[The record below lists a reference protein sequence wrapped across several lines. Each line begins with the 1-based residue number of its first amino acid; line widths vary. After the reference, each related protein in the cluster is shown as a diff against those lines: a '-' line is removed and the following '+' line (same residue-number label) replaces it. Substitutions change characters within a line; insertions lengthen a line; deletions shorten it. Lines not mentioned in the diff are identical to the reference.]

1 LVCSPAPQ
9 RQIKKNVREGERVM
23 KEKIGMKDNMMKSE
37 CGVKPIKLT
46 FA

>member
-1 LVCSPAPQ
+1 LLPSTTKTN
-9 RQIKKNVREGERVM
+9 KKKVREGERVM